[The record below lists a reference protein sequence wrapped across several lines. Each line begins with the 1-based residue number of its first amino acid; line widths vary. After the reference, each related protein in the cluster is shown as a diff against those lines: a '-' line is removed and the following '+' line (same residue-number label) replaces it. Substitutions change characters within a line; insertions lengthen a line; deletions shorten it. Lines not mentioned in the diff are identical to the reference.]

1 MCFLVYLVYSIH
13 VTQKFISYVKATF
26 ISWHTKNDF
35 FFLWEKIF
43 GPYVQCT
50 GNWLGLINL
59 LKMSETI
66 FNNLRSLELLVN
78 INLPGTSTFYMMDF
92 IFMSK
97 IIIYLNV
104 FLIMC
109 LIPKKF

>member
-1 MCFLVYLVYSIH
+1 
-13 VTQKFISYVKATF
+13 
-26 ISWHTKNDF
+26 
-35 FFLWEKIF
+35 
-43 GPYVQCT
+43 
-50 GNWLGLINL
+50 
-59 LKMSETI
+59 MSETI